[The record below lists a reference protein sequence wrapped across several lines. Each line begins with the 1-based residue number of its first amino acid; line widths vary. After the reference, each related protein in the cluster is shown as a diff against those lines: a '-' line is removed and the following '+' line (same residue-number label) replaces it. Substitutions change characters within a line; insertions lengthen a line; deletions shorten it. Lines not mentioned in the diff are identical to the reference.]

1 MAFTLASHILLVP
14 FGVAL
19 PAITLLMHYRG
30 LRRGDAVALLLARRR
45 SAVMAVQFALGIVT
59 GTVLSFEFGLLW
71 PGMMGRWGDVFGLG
85 FGVEAWA
92 FFLEAILIAIYLYGW
107 RRLKPWTH
115 FWLGLP
121 LPLAALM
128 GAFGIVA
135 ANAWMNTPR
144 GFTLDSSGNPV
155 DVDVRKAV
163 FTPMFGPEY
172 WHFVVGVILTAGYVV
187 AGVYA
192 VGWLRGRRDRY
203 HRLGFTVPFSVA
215 AILTPVQLVLGDSIA
230 RSVFH
235 KQPVKFAA
243 TEIVWKTD
251 THVPEY
257 MFGRLHPDGSI
268 SGGIKIPQLDSILA
282 GFSADTKVT
291 GLSSV
296 PASDR
301 PTATGLY
308 RAATGW
314 ARITAVGSVAL
325 VVVAWGLAQRP
336 YLIPTSLTVSRA
348 AGASTTLRWL
358 MLVTVIAVVLV
369 GPPLVLLYRL
379 DTRGVLQPLTDADL
393 RQTAAGREP
402 ESP

>member
-1 MAFTLASHILLVP
+1 
-14 FGVAL
+14 
-19 PAITLLMHYRG
+19 
-30 LRRGDAVALLLARRR
+30 
-45 SAVMAVQFALGIVT
+45 
-59 GTVLSFEFGLLW
+59 
-71 PGMMGRWGDVFGLG
+71 
-85 FGVEAWA
+85 
-92 FFLEAILIAIYLYGW
+92 
-107 RRLKPWTH
+107 
-115 FWLGLP
+115 
-121 LPLAALM
+121 
-128 GAFGIVA
+128 
-135 ANAWMNTPR
+135 
-144 GFTLDSSGNPV
+144 
-155 DVDVRKAV
+155 
-163 FTPMFGPEY
+163 
-172 WHFVVGVILTAGYVV
+172 
-187 AGVYA
+187 
-192 VGWLRGRRDRY
+192 
-203 HRLGFTVPFSVA
+203 
-215 AILTPVQLVLGDSIA
+215 
-230 RSVFH
+230 
-235 KQPVKFAA
+235 
-243 TEIVWKTD
+243 
-251 THVPEY
+251 